1 MTRALPLLLLA
12 LSLPAAATAA
22 SRSPAATWPMP
33 MPSAST
39 ANDSGPAG
47 GWPTRPSS
55 TAMAAIPGSP
65 MPKAARSVPRWRAT
79 ATDLDLSY
87 AFPRYRGRPAVL
99 LQISAAHLRSNTGNS
114 ETLAAI
120 GPHEAFHRYAQE
132 DWPGLRK
139 PGGYRGDLATL
150 DPRPREYR
158 YALFQSLLQALRTPG
173 QRDSY
178 LSDAQ
183 GWLRRWREAAPEES
197 RLAAQVDLSEGTARY
212 IEMAAAALPHRFR
225 RGSAT
230 LSAGAAGVR
239 AGLLRCQRDRRRRRQ
254 RSLRDRRA
262 GRSAAGPARRRRG
275 LEGSRDSR
283 HLAAGLPAAR
293 PASGLE
299 RTSRRRAGARRALP
313 ARDGRHPPAPGRV
326 AGGLRR
332 PTATAAGDPTTA
344 PHHRLHHGG
353 QQGARGFYVLAD
365 GPFRQAYLGARWNVG
380 ELTLDGVDYLEG
392 DAEAYCPGY
401 GRSALIPLRGGAWRE
416 ARWRRKNPACA
427 AAWRLLAASS
437 TGGPFIA
444 QRRMLRGPTTALQCP
459 LAAAT
464 PPRARHE
471 VPADRADPLL
481 PVRNQPADRSPLPL
495 LPQLLALHPG
505 SHPRTWRAA
514 RRLPRRAPA
523 AALPPLAPGRLRPGS
538 GAPGTGVRLPQNG
551 EARR

>member
-12 LSLPAAATAA
+12 LSLPAAATDSESFARRYLA
-22 SRSPAATWPMP
+22 YAHAVGQHSERLWPGWRMADKAFLYSDGRSTWV
-33 MPSAST
+33 ADAEGRAQRT
-39 ANDSGPAG
+39 TVAGDSDP
-47 GWPTRPSS
+47 
-55 TAMAAIPGSP
+55 
-65 MPKAARSVPRWRAT
+65 
-79 ATDLDLSY
+79 DLDLSY

-353 QQGARGFYVLAD
+353 QRGARGFYVLAD

-416 ARWRRKNPACA
+416 GTLAPEEPGLRGRLATARSLVDGRTLYCA
-427 AAWRLLAASS
+427 A
-437 TGGPFIA
+437 
-444 QRRMLRGPTTALQCP
+444 
-459 LAAAT
+459 
-464 PPRARHE
+464 E
-471 VPADRADPLL
+471 
-481 PVRNQPADRSPLPL
+481 N
-495 LPQLLALHPG
+495 
-505 SHPRTWRAA
+505 
-514 RRLPRRAPA
+514 AP
-523 AALPPLAPGRLRPGS
+523 
-538 GAPGTGVRLPQNG
+538 
-551 EARR
+551 

>member
-12 LSLPAAATAA
+12 LSLPAAATDSESFARRYLAYVHAVGQHSERLWPGWRMADKAFLYSDGRSTWVADAEGRAQRTTAA
-22 SRSPAATWPMP
+22 G
-33 MPSAST
+33 
-39 ANDSGPAG
+39 DSDP
-47 GWPTRPSS
+47 
-55 TAMAAIPGSP
+55 
-65 MPKAARSVPRWRAT
+65 
-79 ATDLDLSY
+79 DLDLSY

-212 IEMAAAALPHRFR
+212 IEMAAAARYRTDFAEDPQRYRQALREYALAFYDANEI
-225 RGSAT
+225 GVGVDSEAYEI
-230 LSAGAAGVR
+230 GALAGV
-239 AGLLRCQRDRRRRRQ
+239 LLD
-254 RSLRDRRA
+254 LRDD
-262 GRSAAGPARRRRG
+262 GG
-275 LEGSRDSR
+275 LEGSRDGR

-299 RTSRRRAGARRALP
+299 RTPRRRAGARRALP

-332 PTATAAGDPTTA
+332 PTATAAGDPATA
-344 PHHRLHHGG
+344 PHHRLRHGG
-353 QQGARGFYVLAD
+353 QRGARGLLRPCRRAVSPGLPRRALECRRADPGRRRLPGGRRRGVLP
-365 GPFRQAYLGARWNVG
+365 GLRPFGTDSIARRRLARGHAGAGR
-380 ELTLDGVDYLEG
+380 TRPARPPG
-392 DAEAYCPGY
+392 DCSQP
-401 GRSALIPLRGGAWRE
+401 
-416 ARWRRKNPACA
+416 RR
-427 AAWRLLAASS
+427 
-437 TGGPFIA
+437 
-444 QRRMLRGPTTALQCP
+444 
-459 LAAAT
+459 
-464 PPRARHE
+464 
-471 VPADRADPLL
+471 RADPLL
-481 PVRNQPADRSPLPL
+481 RGGECSL
-495 LPQLLALHPG
+495 
-505 SHPRTWRAA
+505 RTDNGATMPA
-514 RRLPRRAPA
+514 RRRNPA
-523 AALPPLAPGRLRPGS
+523 EGS
-538 GAPGTGVRLPQNG
+538 P
-551 EARR
+551 

>member
-12 LSLPAAATAA
+12 LSLPAAATDSAA
-22 SRSPAATWPMP
+22 FARRSLAYAHAVGQHSERLWPGWRMADKAFLYSDGRSTWVADAEGRAQRTTAAG
-33 MPSAST
+33 
-39 ANDSGPAG
+39 DSDP
-47 GWPTRPSS
+47 
-55 TAMAAIPGSP
+55 
-65 MPKAARSVPRWRAT
+65 
-79 ATDLDLSY
+79 DLDLSY

-212 IEMAAAALPHRFR
+212 IEMAAAARYRTDFAEDPQRYRQALREYALAFYDANEI
-225 RGSAT
+225 GVGVDSEAYEI
-230 LSAGAAGVR
+230 GALAGVLLDLR
-239 AGLLRCQRDRRRRRQ
+239 DDDADWKEAAIAGTWPLDYLLRDQPPAWSELPDDARARGERYRREMGATRQ
-254 RSLRDRRA
+254 RLVELQEAFAD
-262 GRSAAGPARRRRG
+262 P
-275 LEGSRDSR
+275 
-283 HLAAGLPAAR
+283 
-293 PASGLE
+293 
-299 RTSRRRAGARRALP
+299 
-313 ARDGRHPPAPGRV
+313 
-326 AGGLRR
+326 RR
-332 PTATAAGDPTTA
+332 PLLVIPQPRRTIGFATAASEVRG
-344 PHHRLHHGG
+344 
-353 QQGARGFYVLAD
+353 GFYVLAD

-416 ARWRRKNPACA
+416 GTLAPEEPGLRGRLATARSLVDGRTLYCA
-427 AAWRLLAASS
+427 A
-437 TGGPFIA
+437 
-444 QRRMLRGPTTALQCP
+444 
-459 LAAAT
+459 
-464 PPRARHE
+464 E
-471 VPADRADPLL
+471 
-481 PVRNQPADRSPLPL
+481 N
-495 LPQLLALHPG
+495 
-505 SHPRTWRAA
+505 
-514 RRLPRRAPA
+514 AP
-523 AALPPLAPGRLRPGS
+523 
-538 GAPGTGVRLPQNG
+538 
-551 EARR
+551 